1 MEEKKE
7 TIQLQ
12 EADKLALELA
22 KMNRR
27 LAAVNAEKA
36 LAQNETAELHYK
48 YVVLQIYMKYG
59 LSSSDS
65 IDENGNVIK
74 GKLNENQ

>member
-7 TIQLQ
+7 TVQLQ
-12 EADKLALELA
+12 ETDKLALELA